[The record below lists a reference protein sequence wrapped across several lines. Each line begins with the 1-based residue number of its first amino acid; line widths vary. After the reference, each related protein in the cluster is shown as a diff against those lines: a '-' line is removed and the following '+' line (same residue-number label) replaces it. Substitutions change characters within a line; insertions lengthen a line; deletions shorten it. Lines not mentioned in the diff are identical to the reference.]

1 MFNASI
7 LTHLPHQKNNFQK
20 TGHVYI
26 NKHMEHVTKW
36 IEQQAVNAKHFVT
49 LNFAFDVSRQQM
61 EKAVR
66 AFQNRVSQA
75 IAGNDARKGR
85 YQHQMVITCERQPIS
100 QRWHLHILMD
110 GVPAQYQARVK
121 ERGHG
126 LRVICAKSW
135 DSMVGTGK
143 TRKTGGESVSI
154 ENGIPTFHYKWF
166 KPITTLTELADYVS
180 KTYPSEGSDFIV
192 I

>member
-7 LTHLPHQKNNFQK
+7 LTHLPHQKNKFTK
-20 TGHVYI
+20 TGNVYI

-36 IEQQAVNAKHFVT
+36 VEQQAANAKYFVT

-61 EKAVR
+61 ERAAR

-75 IAGNDARKGR
+75 IAGNEARKGR
-85 YQHQMVITCERQPIS
+85 YQHRMVILCERQPTS

-110 GVPAQYQARVK
+110 GVPVQYQARVK

-126 LRVICAKSW
+126 LRVICAKAW

-143 TRKTGGESVSI
+143 TGKVGGALVSV
-154 ENGIPTFHYKWF
+154 ENGIPIFHYEWF
-166 KPITTLTELADYVS
+166 KPITNLSKLAGYVS
-180 KTYPSEGSDFIV
+180 KTQKSEGSDFIV